1 MTGEAPEAFDFEKG
15 LQRLEEII
23 ALFDQGGL
31 TLEQMETHFVEGMSL
46 IRKCSERLDGVEARV
61 TQLLNLPDAEGR
73 EEPFRP
79 EE

>member
-1 MTGEAPEAFDFEKG
+1 MTGAAPEAFDFEKG
-15 LQRLEEII
+15 LQRLEEIL

-31 TLEQMETHFVEGMSL
+31 TLEQMEAHFVEGMSL

-61 TQLLNLPDAEGR
+61 TQLLNLPDAEWR

>member
-1 MTGEAPEAFDFEKG
+1 MTGETQETFDFEKG

-31 TLEQMETHFVEGMSL
+31 TLEQMEAHFVEGMDL
-46 IRKCSERLDGVEARV
+46 IQKCSRRLDGVEARV
-61 TQLLNLPDAEGR
+61 TQLLNLPETEWR